1 MICGKC
7 NQKSLVR
14 GIKCVKCVVCGK
26 STSNY
31 ANGSEVCSVCSDKE
45 NICSI
50 CGVKFVEVNFN
61 KGEQELITKLRYDGI
76 EHVDINKQGE

>member
-14 GIKCVKCVVCGK
+14 GIKPIKCIVCGI
-26 STSNY
+26 TTYNY
-31 ANGSEVCSVCSDKE
+31 ANGAEVCSVCSDKE

-50 CGVKFVEVNFN
+50 CGIKFVEVSSNN
-61 KGEQELITKLRYDGI
+61 DSQELITKLRYDGI
-76 EHVDINKQGE
+76 EHVDISKQGE